1 MKLLIRNTIKLMLV
15 ITCFFSF
22 VSIFS
27 LCTTQANADDSHILE
42 KSTNVVVKSNVSPKP
57 DVNPDINPDKN
68 PWSDGSLTKNTNTAL
83 TGDPLVVFILLSF
96 FISACGLCM
105 LAKNK
110 IFESS
115 YISESKTNSRINQY
129 KLLMVV
135 ISIMFV
141 SLCFFSFTNKA
152 GAINEDINSL
162 ESNISVTNQNIN
174 S

>member
-1 MKLLIRNTIKLMLV
+1 MLV

-27 LCTTQANADDSHILE
+27 LCTIQANADDSKIPE

-57 DVNPDINPDKN
+57 DVNPDKN

-115 YISESKTNSRINQY
+115 YILKSKTNSRINQY
-129 KLLMVV
+129 KLLMVAV
-135 ISIMFV
+135 SIIFV

-152 GAINEDINSL
+152 GATNEDVNSL
-162 ESNISVTNQNIN
+162 ESSTSIVVD
-174 S
+174 